1 MIYKP
6 DELITKGV
14 RAELTA
20 LMEPPN
26 PIWERYCQRVTSN
39 TKTEPFAWSGTLPR
53 PRKYVDQRTVQGMR
67 AYDFSITNEKWELT
81 FIINRD
87 HWEDDQTGQIQ
98 SRVREAALPWA
109 AEKNVEFANLLVNG
123 ATATTT
129 YDGNT
134 FFHDT
139 RTDGDSGTIDN
150 SLTDNASDHTAVTSA
165 EFMRALKAAK
175 TTMLK
180 YKDDMGRPW
189 TNMVE
194 LWTIIPPD
202 LEHVARE
209 GLNATVI
216 SQTSNVFQG
225 MSGLDVF
232 PYLSSAVKIYTCALN
247 GPRKPFVYQE
257 RTALEIVILDSTEDF
272 AENEG
277 LKVLCRQ
284 RFKFAYGEFRAAIL
298 TEFN

>member
-14 RAELTA
+14 RAELAA

-26 PIWERYCQRVTSN
+26 PIWERYCERVTSN
-39 TKTEPFAWSGTLPR
+39 TKTEAYAWSGTLPR

-109 AEKNVEFANLLVNG
+109 AEKNEEFKNLLVNG
-123 ATATTT
+123 ATSTAT
-129 YDGNT
+129 YDGST
-134 FFHDT
+134 FFHAT
-139 RTDGDSGTIDN
+139 RTDGESGTIDN
-150 SLTDNASDHTAVTSA
+150 NLTSAAATGTIPTSA
-165 EFMRALKAAK
+165 EFMTGVKDSK
-175 TTMLK
+175 TQMLK
-180 YKDDMGRPW
+180 FKDDMGRPW

-194 LWTIIPPD
+194 LWTIVPPAY
-202 LEHVARE
+202 EHAARE

-225 MSGLDVF
+225 MSGLDVY
-232 PYLSSAVKIYTCALN
+232 PYLTSEAIMYVCALN

-284 RFKFAYGEFRAAIL
+284 RFKFAYGEFRAAIEY
-298 TEFN
+298 TYS